1 MIVAHTEVDEGREE
15 RASAASWSARRSR
28 ASAPAA
34 RPSFPRARSRPHTSG
49 DTLSSLT
56 SSSRACGA
64 NSRHSLKRD
73 GIQAVADRRRQV
85 GSWRG
90 RVSSGV
96 RELIDG
102 ADEIL
107 VVTPALPNRLDWL
120 ASATDKAREQADERL
135 SSVLEQLAE
144 TDTKVSGEVGADD
157 PMLAFEDALRDFE
170 ADHILV
176 ALRPDEEADWQERGL
191 LEQVRE
197 RFSLPTTVFEVR

>member
-1 MIVAHTEVDEGREE
+1 MESKRLLIVAGK
-15 RASAASWSARRSR
+15 
-28 ASAPAA
+28 SAP
-34 RPSFPRARSRPHTSG
+34 
-49 DTLSSLT
+49 
-56 SSSRACGA
+56 GA
-64 NSRHSLKRD
+64 GALPP
-73 GIQAVADRRRQV
+73 
-85 GSWRG
+85 
-90 RVSSGV
+90 GV
-96 RELIDG
+96 RELVDG

-144 TDTKVSGEVGADD
+144 TDTKVSGEIGADD
-157 PMLAFEDALRDFE
+157 PLLAFEDALRDFE

-191 LEQVRE
+191 LDQVRE